1 MSYRSVGDADDGLRL
16 DRWFKKQV
24 PEIGHGRLEKLLR
37 TGQIRVDGK
46 RAKAGQRLE
55 GGQTVRIPPL
65 APSGDGET
73 TVSRRTAPTPKV
85 SRQDA
90 DALVASVLYRDDA
103 VLVVDK
109 PPGLAVQGGSGTVR
123 HLDAM
128 LDVLRFGAAERPRL
142 VHRLD
147 RDTSGLLVLARTATA
162 ARDLGKSFQGRTAR
176 KLYWAVTVGAPAL
189 AEGRIDLAIGKDG
202 PGGAQRVRPDV
213 ADAKRAVTLYRVI
226 EPAFRK
232 AAWLGLLPLTGRTHQ
247 LRAHCVAIGT
257 PILGDGKY
265 GGRDAFLEGAPVAR
279 RLHLHARALHLPHP
293 DGGMLDLVAPL
304 PAHMLETFDFFGFDA
319 TLPEAAIEAFMRED

>member
-1 MSYRSVGDADDGLRL
+1 MRL
-16 DRWFKKQV
+16 DRWFRKQA
-24 PEIGHGRLEKLLR
+24 PAIGHGRLEKLLR
-37 TGQIRVDGK
+37 TGQIRVNGK

-55 GGQTVRIPPL
+55 AGQTLRIPPL
-65 APSGDGET
+65 TGSGEGTPVEARKPAPI
-73 TVSRRTAPTPKV
+73 PTV

-90 DALVASVLYRDDA
+90 DALMASVLYRDDA
-103 VLVVDK
+103 VLVVNK

-147 RDTSGLLVLARTATA
+147 RDTSGLLVLARTAAA

-176 KLYWAVTVGAPAL
+176 KLYWAVTVGAPSM

-202 PGGAQRVRPDV
+202 PGGAQRVRPDAV
-213 ADAKRAVTLYRVI
+213 DAKRAVTLYRVI

-265 GGRDAFLEGAPVAR
+265 AGRDAFLEGAPGAK

-293 DGGMLDLVAPL
+293 DGGRLDLVAPL
-304 PAHMLETFDFFGFDA
+304 PDHMLETFDFFGFDA
-319 TLPEAAIEAFMRED
+319 TLPEAAIDAFMRDERQV